1 MICMQY
7 IHLPI
12 QYPFEEDFLSY
23 PYFIDKQAETWAR
36 ILKS

>member
-1 MICMQY
+1 MQY

-23 PYFIDKQAETWAR
+23 PYFIDKQAET
-36 ILKS
+36 